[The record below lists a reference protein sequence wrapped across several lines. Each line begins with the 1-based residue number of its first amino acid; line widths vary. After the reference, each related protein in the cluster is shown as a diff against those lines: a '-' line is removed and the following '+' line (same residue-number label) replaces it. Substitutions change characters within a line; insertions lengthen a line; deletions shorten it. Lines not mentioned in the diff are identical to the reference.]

1 MDILERIVTQKKQ
14 TLREQKDRS
23 LITKIKQGIA
33 NLPLTHNFC
42 QAISIPGKINL
53 IAEIKKI
60 SPSAGRLVSSFNLE
74 RIARDYQDAG
84 AVAISVL
91 TEEKYFLGKVTYLE
105 EVKKVVNLPV
115 LRKDFIFD
123 SYQVYESRYFGA
135 DAFLLIAAILTE
147 KEVEEF
153 ICLGH
158 SLGMDAL
165 VEVHDEEEL
174 NRVLDTSAKIIG
186 INNRNLRDLTV
197 DLNITLRLRK
207 KIPKDKIIVSESGIK
222 TKEDV
227 ELLKSASI
235 NAVLIGQTLMQSENI
250 KEKVKELGLAG

>member
-1 MDILERIVTQKKQ
+1 M
-14 TLREQKDRS
+14 
-23 LITKIKQGIA
+23 
-33 NLPLTHNFC
+33 
-42 QAISIPGKINL
+42 
-53 IAEIKKI
+53 
-60 SPSAGRLVSSFNLE
+60 VSSFNLE

-91 TEEKYFLGKVTYLE
+91 TEEKCFLGEVTYLE
-105 EVKKVVNLPV
+105 EVKKVTDLPV

-165 VEVHDEEEL
+165 VEVHNEEEL

-197 DLNITLRLRK
+197 DLNTTLRLK
-207 KIPKDKIIVSESGIK
+207 KRIPKDKIVISESGIR

-227 ELLKSASI
+227 ELLKNAGV